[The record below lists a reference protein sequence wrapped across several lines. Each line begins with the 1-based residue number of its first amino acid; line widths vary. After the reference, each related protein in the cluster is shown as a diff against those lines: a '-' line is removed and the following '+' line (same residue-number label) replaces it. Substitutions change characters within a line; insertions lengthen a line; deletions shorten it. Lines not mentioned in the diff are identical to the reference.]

1 MPIYIADTLKA
12 ELPNKACTRG
22 KPYAEWKEMDAE
34 DFLFSLYP
42 NDLIRVTSQ
51 KGLTLSKAQKES
63 TLPDT
68 YETKQEMLYYT
79 SASINTAAVACRT
92 HDNSYEI
99 KSMGITILLVEQN
112 AKMALGVS
120 DRGYVLETGKIVLSG
135 TQHELLTNEQVKNA
149 YLGG

>member
-1 MPIYIADTLKA
+1 MRYVFHVENDGYYFVPIYIADTLKK

-68 YETKQEMLYYT
+68 YETKQEMLYYI
-79 SASINTAAVACRT
+79 SAGISVAAIACRT
-92 HDNSYEI
+92 HDSSYEI
-99 KSMGITILLVEQN
+99 RSMGIKTLEKLEKFTVDVLGEYHKVE
-112 AKMALGVS
+112 KEPRMAFC
-120 DRGYVLETGKIVLSG
+120 RK
-135 TQHELLTNEQVKNA
+135 
-149 YLGG
+149 